1 MHAVNVTFDIWRNF
15 GGLLGLVHYRIS
27 GLRRVSKPHGDDKQA
42 HGKGFAV
49 GHRWRNPDSDA
60 RHGKDLVCRVSYFSG
75 LVVAC
80 LIHTHTNPPLF
91 NNYMNTL
98 NGQNAAYTAHRF
110 ILAKIVL

>member
-1 MHAVNVTFDIWRNF
+1 MCSNKFIYLVLMHAVNVTFDIWRNF

-42 HGKGFAV
+42 HDKGFAV
-49 GHRWRNPDSDA
+49 GHRRRNPDSDA

-80 LIHTHTNPPLF
+80 LIHTHTHKS
-91 NNYMNTL
+91 TL
-98 NGQNAAYTAHRF
+98 
-110 ILAKIVL
+110 I